1 MRENL
6 YLMVKIDTEILNP
19 YISNNQHFCVCRW
32 ESGERKIDKKRERK
46 EKQIIDLCILQFQKL
61 HIRKNVYLMVKKLQ
75 WDTEPKP
82 KLKDKKKKSPF
93 KWEKCHAEILNL
105 YFYISSEN
113 VFFCACKWE
122 RRERKRDKKRK
133 RKEKKWYYNFKNF
146 RS

>member
-82 KLKDKKKKSPF
+82 KLKDKKKKVLLNGKKMSRWDTESIF
-93 KWEKCHAEILNL
+93 LYQQWKCIFLC
-105 YFYISSEN
+105 
-113 VFFCACKWE
+113 V
-122 RRERKRDKKRK
+122 
-133 RKEKKWYYNFKNF
+133 
-146 RS
+146 